1 MNNTHFKTQYM
12 PVYVGN
18 SYKLA
23 SVRVYPVGCDS
34 YEVENINP
42 NTGKRFSNTEFLK
55 NIEQAFLNEKGYSL

>member
-1 MNNTHFKTQYM
+1 M
-12 PVYVGN
+12 PVYVGD

-42 NTGKRFSNTEFLK
+42 NTGKRFSNKEFLK
-55 NIEQAFLNEKGYSL
+55 NIEDAFLADKGYRL

>member
-1 MNNTHFKTQYM
+1 MNNTHCKTQYM
-12 PVYVGN
+12 PVYLGD

-23 SVRVYPVGCDS
+23 AVRVYPVGCDS

-42 NTGKRFSNTEFLK
+42 NTGKRYSNKEFLQ